1 MEETGIVY
9 ILTNPSYKDNII
21 KIGSTIDL
29 QSRIKQL
36 SRATEVPGAFEC
48 YMAYSVKKYKKVEQM
63 LHKIY
68 KSLDKHTD
76 KQHKRKEFYNLSP
89 QIADIALSSIADI
102 LDGEKVTVDNTRI
115 YTKEQQQKLKDKE
128 KRQIAKKFK
137 FANYEI
143 PIGSEL
149 VFTKK
154 PKIKCIVSSNN
165 KVIYKNQEYSL
176 SRLTMELMQELKYSG
191 THYNGYAYW
200 TYNDILLT
208 DLSKNIKHLNK
219 E

>member
-9 ILTNPSYKDNII
+9 ILTNPLFTENII
-21 KIGSTIDL
+21 KIGSTKNI
-29 QSRIKQL
+29 QTRIKNL
-36 SRATEVPGAFEC
+36 NRETGVPCPFEC
-48 YMAYSVKKYKKVEQM
+48 YVAYSVRDYKKVEM
-63 LHKIY
+63 LMHKIY
-68 KSLDKHTD
+68 KGVNKHTD
-76 KQHKRKEFYNLSP
+76 KEHKKKEFFHIEP
-89 QIADIALSSIADI
+89 SIADDVLFSI
-102 LDGEKVTVDNTRI
+102 IELLGGEKIIVDNSGI
-115 YTKEQQQKLKDKE
+115 YTEEQQEKLEHKE

-149 VFTKK
+149 VFTKN

-176 SRLTMELMQELKYSG
+176 SRLTMKLMQGLKYSG

-200 TYNDILLT
+200 TYKDILLT
-208 DLSKNIKHLNK
+208 DLSKNIKQLK
-219 E
+219 K